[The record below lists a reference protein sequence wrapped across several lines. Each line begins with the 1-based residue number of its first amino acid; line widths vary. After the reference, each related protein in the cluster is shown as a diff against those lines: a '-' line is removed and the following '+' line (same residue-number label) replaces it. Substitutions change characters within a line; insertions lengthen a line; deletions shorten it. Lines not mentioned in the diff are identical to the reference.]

1 MFDVTD
7 PTEPTI
13 IGALGNSQLT
23 DANDVVVRGRYAYV
37 IDQSNTTPRLSV
49 VDVSNPVHPQVVGSV
64 LDAVNLEE
72 GYWLKLVGNYVFV
85 ATKGSNALT
94 VVNVSDPTD
103 PQVVATH
110 SDPSILGEADGIDV
124 AGNTAYVAAFCTT
137 PNLGCSTP
145 TTGALSAFDV
155 TPYTGLDFTRGPLA
169 DDSSNQPEFSFT
181 TSEGSTTCSL
191 DGAAAVPCTSPFIPS
206 SPLAAGQHSLTV
218 STAAHTATWAWTI
231 DAPTVTSPKA
241 GSTSTEPVPVFQG
254 VAGTRPGD
262 LSPVAVAL
270 YSGSS
275 VGGSPL
281 QSMSAESNAVSG
293 AYSAAASS
301 ALAPGTYTVPG
312 LPGEHG
318 RKDGKLAAGHLH
330 DHGPDRTPAAPVAR
344 DPAAAP
350 DREPAAGARARR
362 SPSPTPW

>member
-1 MFDVTD
+1 M
-7 PTEPTI
+7 
-13 IGALGNSQLT
+13 
-23 DANDVVVRGRYAYV
+23 VRGRYAYV
-37 IDQSNTTPRLSV
+37 IDQSPTNARLVV
-49 VDVSNPVHPQVVGSV
+49 VDAANPVHPAIVGSV
-64 LDAVNLEE
+64 RDTENLKE
-72 GYWLKLVGNYVFV
+72 GYWIKLVGNYVFV
-85 ATKGSNALT
+85 AAAESAALT
-94 VVNVSDPTD
+94 VVDVSNPTS
-103 PQVVATH
+103 PRVVATH
-110 SDPSILGEADGIDV
+110 ADPSILGEADGIDV

-145 TTGALSAFDV
+145 TTGALSALDV
-155 TPYTGLDFTRGPLA
+155 TPYTGLDFTRGPVA
-169 DDSSNQPEFSFT
+169 DDSTSLPEFAFSS
-181 TSEGSTTCSL
+181 SEGPLTCSL
-191 DGAAAVPCTSPFIPS
+191 DGAPATPCASPFVPS
-206 SPLAAGQHSLTV
+206 SPLGAGPHSLVVASPTH
-218 STAAHTATWAWTI
+218 SATWAWTI

-281 QSMSAESNAVSG
+281 QELERRKQRRLRRLLGRGLLRSG
-293 AYSAAASS
+293 ARDLHRAG
-301 ALAPGTYTVPG
+301 LA
-312 LPGEHG
+312 GEHG

-330 DHGPDRTPAAPVAR
+330 DHVPDRTPRSTVAR

-350 DREPAAGARARR
+350 DPEPAAGARARR